1 MTKAGQKVV
10 AHYRGTLDDGTE
22 FDNSYNRGEPI
33 DFVVGVGQ
41 MIPGFDDA
49 VLSME
54 QGEIKTVNIP
64 AAEAYGEYS
73 EQNLQTVPLDLIPK
87 SELLPLGEY
96 IFVPMEDGDMM
107 RCKVLRIENG
117 EVTFDFNH
125 ELAGKNLTFEIE
137 LISVTD

>member
-1 MTKAGQKVV
+1 MTKAGQRVF
-10 AHYRGTLDDGTE
+10 AHYRGMLDDGTE
-22 FDNSYNRGEPI
+22 FDNTYNHGEPI

-41 MIPGFDDA
+41 MIPGFDNA

-54 QGEIKTVNIP
+54 LGETKTVKIP
-64 AAEAYGEYS
+64 CAEAYGEYND
-73 EQNLQTVPLDLIPK
+73 QNLQSAPLDLIPN
-87 SELLPLGEY
+87 SEMLPLGEY
-96 IFVPMEDGDMM
+96 IFIPMENGEMM

-125 ELAGKNLTFEIE
+125 ELAGKDLTFEIQ